1 MKIAVLGTGSV
12 GVTVG
17 TKLIQLGHEVKMGS
31 RSATHEKGAAWVA
44 AQGAGDKASLATF
57 ADAAAFGELAF
68 NCTSGSGSVPALE
81 AAAAGLAGKVVVD
94 IANPLDFSKGFP
106 PSLFTGNTDS
116 LGEQAQRALPASK
129 VVKALNHVTAGLMV
143 DAKRVAG
150 GDHDAL
156 ICGNDADAKAQV
168 TTILKDWFGWLRV
181 LDLGDITQARGT
193 ESYLAL
199 WVRLY
204 GALGTADFNLKLM
217 R

>member
-12 GVTVG
+12 GETIG
-17 TKLIQLGHEVKMGS
+17 SKLVSLGHEVKMGS
-31 RSATHEKGAAWVA
+31 RSATHEKGLAWVKA
-44 AQGAGDKASLATF
+44 AGSKASLGTF

-68 NCTSGSGSVPALE
+68 NCTSGHGSIPALE
-81 AAAAGLAGKVVVD
+81 SAAASLKGKVVID

-116 LGEQAQRALPASK
+116 LGEQAQRALPDSK

-143 DAKRVAG
+143 DAGRVAG

-156 ICGNDADAKAQV
+156 ICGDDAGAKAQV
-168 TTILKDWFGWLRV
+168 TKILKEWFGWQRV
-181 LDLGDITQARGT
+181 VDLGDISKSRGS

-204 GALGTADFNLKLM
+204 GALGTADFNIKIM

>member
-1 MKIAVLGTGSV
+1 MKIAVLGTGAV
-12 GVTVG
+12 GETIG
-17 TKLIQLGHEVKMGS
+17 TKLIALGHEVKMGS
-31 RSATHEKGAAWVA
+31 RSATNEKGLAWVK
-44 AQGAGDKASLATF
+44 GAGEKASLGTF

-68 NCTSGSGSVPALE
+68 NCTAGFGSIPALKE
-81 AAAAGLAGKVVVD
+81 SAAGLKGKLVID

-116 LGEQAQRALPASK
+116 LGEEAQRTLPDSK
-129 VVKALNHVTAGLMV
+129 VVKALNHVTASLMV
-143 DAKRVAG
+143 DAKRVKG

-156 ICGNDADAKAQV
+156 ISGNDAEAKGQV
-168 TTILKDWFGWLRV
+168 TKILKEWFGWQSV
-181 LDLGDITQARGT
+181 VDLGDMSTARGT

-204 GALGTADFNLKLM
+204 GALGTPDFNIKIV

>member
-12 GVTVG
+12 GETIG
-17 TKLIQLGHEVKMGS
+17 GKLVSLGHEVKMGS
-31 RSATHEKGAAWVA
+31 RNATHEKGLAWVKA
-44 AQGAGDKASLATF
+44 TGAKASLGTF

-68 NCTSGSGSVPALE
+68 NCTSGHGSVPALE
-81 AAAAGLAGKVVVD
+81 SAAAGLKGKLVID

-116 LGEQAQRALPASK
+116 LGEQAQRALPNSK
-129 VVKALNHVTAGLMV
+129 VVKALNHVTAGLMI
-143 DAKRVAG
+143 DAGRVAG

-156 ICGNDADAKAQV
+156 ICGDDPEAKGQV
-168 TTILKDWFGWLRV
+168 TKILKEWFGWQRV
-181 LDLGDITQARGT
+181 IDLGDISKSRGT

-199 WVRLY
+199 WVRLF
-204 GALGTADFNLKLM
+204 GALGTPDFNIKIM

>member
-12 GVTVG
+12 GETIG
-17 TKLIQLGHEVKMGS
+17 SKLVQLGHEVKMGS
-31 RSATHEKGAAWVA
+31 RSATHEKGLAWAKAA
-44 AQGAGDKASLATF
+44 GASASLGTF

-68 NCTSGSGSVPALE
+68 NCTSGFGSVPALE
-81 AAAAGLAGKVVVD
+81 SAAAELKGKLVID

-106 PSLFTGNTDS
+106 PTLTSGNTDS
-116 LGEQAQRALPASK
+116 LGEQAQRTLPDSK
-129 VVKALNHVTAGLMV
+129 VVKALNTVTAGLMV

-156 ICGNDADAKAQV
+156 ICGNDAEAKAQV
-168 TTILKDWFGWLRV
+168 TKILQEWFGWQRV
-181 LDLGDITQARGT
+181 LDLGDISKSRGT

-204 GALGTADFNLKLM
+204 GALGTADFNVKIM

>member
-12 GVTVG
+12 GETIGGKLVT
-17 TKLIQLGHEVKMGS
+17 LGHEVKMGS
-31 RSATHEKGAAWVA
+31 RSATNEKGQAWVKA
-44 AQGAGDKASLATF
+44 SGNKASLGTF

-68 NCTSGSGSVPALE
+68 NCTSGFGSVPALE
-81 AAAAGLAGKVVVD
+81 SAAAGLRGKVVID

-116 LGEQAQRALPASK
+116 LGEQAQRALPDSK
-129 VVKALNHVTAGLMV
+129 VVKALNHVTASLMV

-156 ICGNDADAKAQV
+156 ICGNDPEAKTQV
-168 TTILKDWFGWLRV
+168 TKILKEWFSWQSV
-181 LDLGDITQARGT
+181 LDLGDISQARGI

-199 WVRLY
+199 WIRLY
-204 GALGTADFNLKLM
+204 RALGTADFNVKIM

>member
-12 GVTVG
+12 GETIG
-17 TKLIQLGHEVKMGS
+17 SKLVSLGHEVKMGS
-31 RSATHEKGAAWVA
+31 RSVTHEKGLAWVKA
-44 AQGAGDKASLATF
+44 AGAKASLGTF

-68 NCTSGSGSVPALE
+68 NCTSGHGSVPALE
-81 AAAAGLAGKVVVD
+81 SAAAALNGKLVID

-116 LGEQAQRALPASK
+116 LGEQAQRAVPGGK

-143 DAKRVAG
+143 DARRVAN

-156 ICGNDADAKAQV
+156 ICGDDPEAKAQV
-168 TTILKDWFGWLRV
+168 TKILKEWFGWQNV
-181 LDLGDITQARGT
+181 IDLGDISKARGT

-199 WVRLY
+199 WVRLF
-204 GALGTADFNLKLM
+204 GALGTADFNIKIM

>member
-12 GVTVG
+12 GETIG
-17 TKLIQLGHEVKMGS
+17 NKLIQLGHEVRMGS
-31 RSATHEKGAAWVA
+31 RSATHEKGLAWVKA
-44 AQGAGDKASLATF
+44 AGASASLGTF
-57 ADAAAFGELAF
+57 ADAAAFAEIAF
-68 NCTSGSGSVPALE
+68 NCTSGFGSVPALE
-81 AAAAGLAGKVVVD
+81 SAAAGLRGKLVID

-116 LGEQAQRALPASK
+116 LGEQAQRALPDSK

-143 DAKRVAG
+143 DARRVAG

-156 ICGNDADAKAQV
+156 ICGDDAGAKAQV
-168 TTILKDWFGWLRV
+168 TKILQEWFGWQRV
-181 LDLGDITQARGT
+181 VDLGDISKSRGT

-204 GALGTADFNLKLM
+204 GVLGTADFNIKIM

>member
-12 GVTVG
+12 GETIG
-17 TKLIQLGHEVKMGS
+17 GKLVSLGHEVKMGS
-31 RSATHEKGAAWVA
+31 RSATHEKGLAWVKA
-44 AQGAGDKASLATF
+44 AGEKATLGTF
-57 ADAAAFGELAF
+57 AEAAAFGELAF
-68 NCTSGSGSVPALE
+68 NCTSGQGSVPALE
-81 AAAAGLAGKVVVD
+81 SAAPGLKGKLVID

-116 LGEQAQRALPASK
+116 LGEQAQRALPDSK
-129 VVKALNHVTAGLMV
+129 VVKALNHVTAGLMI
-143 DAKRVAG
+143 DAGRVAG

-156 ICGNDADAKAQV
+156 ICGDDPEAKAQV
-168 TTILKDWFGWLRV
+168 TKILKEWFGWQRV
-181 LDLGDITQARGT
+181 IDLGDISKSRGT

-204 GALGTADFNLKLM
+204 GALGTADFNIKIM

>member
-12 GVTVG
+12 GETIG
-17 TKLIQLGHEVKMGS
+17 TKLVQLGHDVRMGS
-31 RSATHEKGAAWVA
+31 RSATHEKGLAWA
-44 AQGAGDKASLATF
+44 KGAGDKASLATF
-57 ADAAAFGELAF
+57 ADAAAFGEVCF
-68 NCTSGSGSVPALE
+68 NCTSGSGSIPALE
-81 AAAAGLAGKVVVD
+81 AARAGLAGKVVID

-116 LGEQAQRALPASK
+116 LGEQAQRALPDSK

-143 DAKRVAG
+143 DAGRVAG

-156 ICGNDADAKAQV
+156 ICGNDAEAKAQV
-168 TTILKDWFGWLRV
+168 TKIMKEWFGWQRV
-181 LDLGDITQARGT
+181 LDLGDISQARGT

-204 GALGTADFNLKLM
+204 GALGTADFNLKIM

>member
-12 GVTVG
+12 GETIG
-17 TKLIQLGHEVKMGS
+17 GKLVSLGHDVKMGS
-31 RSATHEKGAAWVA
+31 RSATHEKGLAWV
-44 AQGAGDKASLATF
+44 KATGPKATLGTF

-68 NCTSGSGSVPALE
+68 NCTSGHGSLPALQS
-81 AAAAGLAGKVVVD
+81 AAAGLEGKLVID

-116 LGEQAQRALPASK
+116 LGEQAQRTLPRSR
-129 VVKALNHVTAGLMV
+129 VVKALNHITASLMV
-143 DAKRVAG
+143 DAGRVAS

-156 ICGNDADAKAQV
+156 ICGDDAEAKALV
-168 TTILKDWFGWLRV
+168 TKILKEWFGWQRV
-181 LDLGDITQARGT
+181 IDLGDISKSRGT

-199 WVRLY
+199 WVRLF
-204 GALGTADFNLKLM
+204 GALGTPDFNIKIM